1 MSDDLTFEE
10 LLLLT
15 YNRMAWKNYTG
26 LKERAYQQA
35 KEKEMK
41 SKK

>member
-1 MSDDLTFEE
+1 MSDDLTMEE
-10 LLLLT
+10 LLIIT
-15 YNRMAWKNYTG
+15 YNHVAWNHYTG

-41 SKK
+41 NKK